1 MIFTPARLA
10 GAYLVDLEP
19 RRDER
24 GFFARTWC
32 QEEFEAQG
40 LSGRL
45 VQCNLSYNHCA
56 GTLRGLHYQA
66 EPFAEAKL
74 VRCTRGALW
83 DVILDLR
90 PESPTCGQWLGVEL
104 TAEDRRQLYVP
115 EGFAHGFITLQD
127 EVEAAYQVSQAY
139 TPGMERGIRW
149 DDPAFQIQ
157 WPVPVRVISEKD
169 AGWPDFAW
177 PVAAVEER
185 RA

>member
-1 MIFTPARLA
+1 MIFTPTPLA
-10 GAYLVDLEP
+10 GAYLVDIEP

-32 QEEFEAQG
+32 REEFEAHG
-40 LSGRL
+40 LTGRL
-45 VQCNLSYNHCA
+45 VQCNLSYNRWA

-66 EPFAEAKL
+66 EPFAEVKL

-83 DVILDLR
+83 DVILDVR
-90 PESPTCGQWLGVEL
+90 PASPTRGQWLGVEL
-104 TAEDRRQLYVP
+104 TAENHHQLYVP

-127 EVEAAYQVSQAY
+127 DAEAAYQVSQAY

-157 WPVPVRVISEKD
+157 WPRQLRVISEKD
-169 AGWPDFAW
+169 AGWPDFSW
-177 PVAAVEER
+177 PVAAGEER
-185 RA
+185 